1 MTLYEMMAYYKDLQY
16 RMTHEDPDIAQAA
29 YEELAVVESNIG
41 EKSENYAKMIRNLTA
56 DRDAFKAE
64 SARLADKAKVCDNAI
79 NRLKEALKEAMLVL
93 EKPECKTSIGT
104 FRITQNPPSCKVVD
118 IMKIPKEFIVEQEP
132 KVAAKEILAHYKE
145 TGEIPDGVDIVRE
158 ESIRFR

>member
-1 MTLYEMMAYYKDLQY
+1 MNLYELTKEYSELQY
-16 RMTHEDPDIAQAA
+16 ALMSEDPQEVEAA
-29 YEELAVVESNIG
+29 YGKLEVTEAQIG
-41 EKSENYAKMIRNLTA
+41 EKAEAYAKVIRNMTA
-56 DRDAFKAE
+56 EADAFKAE
-64 SARLADKAKVCDNAI
+64 ADRLYAKAKTCTNAV
-79 NRLKEALKEAMLVL
+79 NRIKEALKNAMLVL